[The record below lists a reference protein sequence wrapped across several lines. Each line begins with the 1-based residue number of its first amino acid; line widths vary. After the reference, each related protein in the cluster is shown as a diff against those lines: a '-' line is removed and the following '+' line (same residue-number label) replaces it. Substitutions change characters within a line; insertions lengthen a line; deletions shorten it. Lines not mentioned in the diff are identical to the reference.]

1 MKNRKLIVKLR
12 KGCTKECGD
21 LIIRETG
28 SLYVLMKNN
37 PEVVPRHHPVH
48 GLGWYSLKPLM
59 GFLGEQFPSATFFT
73 VPNLVTQEI
82 MAVEQRRKLRK
93 LAEQRRKA
101 LK

>member
-1 MKNRKLIVKLR
+1 MKNRKLTLKFC

-28 SLYVLMKNN
+28 SLYTLMKNN

-48 GLGWYSLKPLM
+48 GLGWYSLKPVM
-59 GFLGEQFPSATFFT
+59 GFNEPFPKATFFT
-73 VPNLVTQEI
+73 VPSLVTQEI